1 MPFQSKAQERYL
13 FAKKP
18 ALARRFAKLTK
29 NDKSLPARKG
39 PDADAA
45 KEKKSHT
52 NDGDE

>member
-1 MPFQSKAQERYL
+1 MPFQSEAQRRYL
-13 FAKKP
+13 EAKKP
-18 ALARRFAKLTK
+18 ALARRFAKLTGK
-29 NDKSLPARKG
+29 GKLPARKG